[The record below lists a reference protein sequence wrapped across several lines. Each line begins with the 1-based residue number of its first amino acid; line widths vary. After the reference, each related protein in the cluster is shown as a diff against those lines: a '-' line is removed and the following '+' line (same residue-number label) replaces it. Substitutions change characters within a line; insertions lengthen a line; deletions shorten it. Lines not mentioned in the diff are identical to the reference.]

1 MKRKIIIV
9 GAGSVG
15 GHVASNP
22 ELYGLEDRIFGF
34 VDDDLSK
41 QGQLFCGYKVI
52 ETVDWLLDQQDF
64 DVIIGIAFPKVK
76 QALIKKLSVNSSISY
91 PSITSRNAWISNNCS
106 VGKGSIIYP
115 GTSINYGS
123 VIGDFVVIN
132 MNCAL
137 GHHCN
142 IGSFSSLAPGVNL
155 GGHTISGDG
164 VEFGIGCGTLQGI
177 EIGKEVIIGGQ
188 AMVTNNIPNN
198 TRVAGVPA
206 KELTSY

>member
-22 ELYGLEDRIFGF
+22 ELYGLDDRIFGF

-41 QGQLFCGYKVI
+41 HGQLFCGYKVI
-52 ETVDWLLDQQDF
+52 DSVDWLLDQQDF

-76 QALIKKLSVNSSISY
+76 QALIKKLSGNSSISF
-91 PSITSRNAWISNNCS
+91 PSITANNAWISNDCS
-106 VGKGSIIYP
+106 IGIGSIIYP

-123 VIGDFVVIN
+123 KIGDFVVIN

-137 GHHCN
+137 GHHAIVGDYC
-142 IGSFSSLAPGVNL
+142 SFAPGVLL
-155 GGHTISGDG
+155 GGHTTIGHAT
-164 VEFGIGCGTLQGI
+164 EMGIGSTTLQGI
-177 EIGKEVIIGGQ
+177 EIGKEVIVGGQ
-188 AMVTNNIPNN
+188 SMVISNIPDGV
-198 TRVAGVPA
+198 TVAGVPGR
-206 KELTSY
+206 KIN

>member
-22 ELYGLEDRIFGF
+22 EIYGLDDQIFGF

-41 QGQLFCGYKVI
+41 QGQEFCGYKVI

-76 QALIKKLSVNSSISY
+76 QALLKKLSVNSSISY
-91 PSITSRNAWISNNCS
+91 SSITSRNAWISNDCS
-106 VGKGSIIYP
+106 IGEGSIIYP

-137 GHHCN
+137 GHHAFVGDYC
-142 IGSFSSLAPGVNL
+142 SFAPGVLL
-155 GGHTISGDG
+155 GGHTTIGHAT
-164 VEFGIGCGTLQGI
+164 EMGIGSATLQGI
-177 EIGKEVIIGGQ
+177 EIGKEVTVGGQ
-188 AMVTNNIPNN
+188 CMIISNIPDGVK
-198 TRVAGVPA
+198 VAGVPGRI
-206 KELTSY
+206 KE

>member
-22 ELYGLEDRIFGF
+22 EIYGLNDQIFGF
-34 VDDDLSK
+34 VDDDLNK
-41 QGQLFCGYKVI
+41 QGQEFCGYKVI

-76 QALIKKLSVNSSISY
+76 QALIKKLSINSSISY
-91 PSITSRNAWISNNCS
+91 PSITAKNAWISNDCS

-123 VIGDFVVIN
+123 TIGDFVVIN

-142 IGSFSSLAPGVNL
+142 IGSYSSLAPGVNL
-155 GGHTISGDG
+155 GGHTTSGES
-164 VEFGIGCGTLQGI
+164 VEFGIGSASLQGI
-177 EIGKEVIIGGQ
+177 EIGANVIIGGQ
-188 AMVTNNIPNN
+188 AMVTSNISNNSK
-198 TRVAGVPA
+198 VAGVPA
-206 KELTSY
+206 RKLK